1 MKYKGLTII
10 SSSTGYKCEINPAVI
25 WCTSSLDRMKGLID
39 GTISL
44 VEANGTISFNP
55 KLLEK
60 HILINQKIRG

>member
-10 SSSTGYKCEINPAVI
+10 SSSTGYKCKINPAVI

-39 GTISL
+39 GTINL
-44 VEANGTISFNP
+44 NP

-60 HILINQKIRG
+60 HISINQKNRG